1 MLPNLTLELV
11 DGVRVVVPD
20 SLNLITTY
28 VLSEQR
34 DWFED
39 EIKFLRRL
47 IRPGQKVIDIGANCG
62 VYALTM
68 ARLVG
73 PTGRIWAFEPA
84 SATANLL
91 AAGIAANNFTNLEL
105 IRSALSSAPGTAQ
118 LSINENS
125 ELNELV
131 RGARP
136 TGATET
142 VSCITLDDSMAK
154 HGWKDIDFIKI
165 DAEGEEAN
173 ILRAGT
179 RFLATESPLIQYEIK
194 AAAGLNLELVERF
207 AQLGYQS
214 YRLVPGID
222 LLVPFDIEEA
232 VDGYLLN
239 LFCCKPDK
247 AARLAGQGFLLEAG
261 VDISATR
268 LPDFHR
274 VSDSTDPH
282 GWRKALVGLPYGA
295 LLADEWV
302 QRMRGNESA
311 AVEESLLYYALS
323 RDTSLQAAERFAA
336 LTASYQGLKRLC
348 ETQPANLRLSS
359 LARVAVDYGARS
371 VAVDALRRLCD
382 LILQNQGQANTSEP
396 FLAPGARFDTVSPGG
411 RQALLRW
418 IAAAAF
424 EELERNQHFSS
435 YYTGKADQ
443 RRLEMIR
450 DMGFGSEEMKRR
462 LLLIQ
467 RRFGAVAS

>member
-1 MLPNLTLELV
+1 MLSNITLELV

-28 VLSEQR
+28 VLSEQK

-47 IRPGQKVIDIGANCG
+47 IRPGQRVIDIGANCG

-73 PTGRIWAFEPA
+73 PTGHVWAFEPA

-91 AAGIAANNFTNLEL
+91 ASGIAANNFTNLEL

-118 LSINENS
+118 LSISENS

-131 RGARP
+131 RGTRP

-142 VSCITLDDSMAK
+142 VACVTLDDSMAK
-154 HGWKDIDFIKI
+154 HGWKDIDFVKI

-179 RFLATESPLIQYEIK
+179 RFLATESPLIQYEVK
-194 AAAGLNLELVERF
+194 AATTVNLELVERF
-207 AQLGYQS
+207 SELGYQS

-222 LLVPFDIEEA
+222 LLVPYDIKEA
-232 VDGYLLN
+232 IDDYLLN
-239 LFCCKPDK
+239 LFCCKPNR
-247 AARLAGQGFLLEAG
+247 AASLAAQGFLLEVG
-261 VDISATR
+261 VDISSAHLLDFR
-268 LPDFHR
+268 QLPR
-274 VSDSTDPH
+274 SSDPH

-295 LLADEWV
+295 LFADEWTA
-302 QRMRGNESA
+302 GNESS
-311 AVEESLLYYALS
+311 AVEESLFHYALS

-336 LTASYQGLKRLC
+336 LTASYQGFRRLC
-348 ETQPANLRLSS
+348 ETQPASLRLAS
-359 LARVAVDYGARS
+359 LARVAMDYGARS
-371 VAVDALRRLCD
+371 VAVKALGQLCD
-382 LILQNQGQANTSEP
+382 LILQQQGQVNASEP
-396 FLAPGARFDTVSPGG
+396 FLAPGARFDTISPGG
-411 RQALLRW
+411 RQALQRW

-424 EELERNQHFSS
+424 EELERSQYYSS
-435 YYTGKADQ
+435 YYAGKAAQ

-450 DMGFGSEEMKRR
+450 DMGFGSEEMSRR
-462 LLLIQ
+462 LLLVQ